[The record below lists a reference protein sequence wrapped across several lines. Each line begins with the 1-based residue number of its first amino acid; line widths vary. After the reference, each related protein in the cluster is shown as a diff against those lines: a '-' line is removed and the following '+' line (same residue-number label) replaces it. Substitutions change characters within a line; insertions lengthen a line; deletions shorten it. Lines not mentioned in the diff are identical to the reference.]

1 MTVSMPTRDRIIDAA
16 MRLFSEQGF
25 RGTSVTQIE
34 DAAGLAAG
42 AGGIYHYFR
51 SKEELLAAGI
61 DRHLARLVALR
72 ELRQLL
78 TGLADLRSEL
88 TIMARYT
95 LAELDRE
102 KELLL
107 ILATESRSRPELVR
121 DAVEQLIDASYPDF
135 ADWVRERS
143 GGTMLADR
151 ARVVSAVGL
160 GALLSPRILSVLGMT
175 SITIDDESFVQTW
188 VDMMI
193 ALIGPDPETAA

>member
-1 MTVSMPTRDRIIDAA
+1 MPTRDRIIDAA
-16 MRLFSEQGF
+16 MRLFGQHGF

-34 DAAGLAAG
+34 DAAGLSAG

-61 DRHLARLVALR
+61 DRHLDRISALR
-72 ELRQLL
+72 ELRRLL

-102 KELLL
+102 RELLQ
-107 ILATESRSRPELVR
+107 ILAAESRSRPEMVR
-121 DAVEQLIDASYPDF
+121 DAVEQLIDASFPEF
-135 ADWVRERS
+135 ANWVRERN
-143 GGTMLADR
+143 GGAMSADQ
-151 ARVVSAVGL
+151 AMSVSAVGL

-175 SITIDDESFVQTW
+175 SVGIDDDTFVRTW
-188 VDMMI
+188 VDMMV
-193 ALIGPDPETAA
+193 ALIGGTGGS